1 MEINIE
7 KFNEI
12 YIRIQCEP
20 SIAKELYEF
29 FSFEVPN
36 ARYMRAVQNRIWSG
50 RGHFLSAG
58 TGKI

>member
-1 MEINIE
+1 MEIRIE

-36 ARYMRAVQNRIWSG
+36 ARYMRSVQNRIWSG
-50 RGHFLSAG
+50 RGDFLNPAAG
-58 TGKI
+58 